1 MVICN
6 IVSFKVYETIHFPEA
21 IEIKCHKLLLINIS
35 PSKVNLKYNVFF
47 SFTVEKQPNNEIA
60 NNTSDNY

>member
-21 IEIKCHKLLLINIS
+21 IEINWKQLIKIS